1 MFSVGEATRLAL
13 TGLHARSGAR
23 SGDGRRLGNRT
34 LQGSIEAG
42 TFEETF
48 FAIPA
53 KGETDHLLRVAR
65 RTLDAGR
72 RLRRDARSGHRIL
85 TAAERT
91 IAALT
96 SAAVRIYEEIL
107 TLARLNRGRV
117 FPSYDHLA
125 NATGLGRATVARA
138 LPILEAIG
146 FLTKQRRFRRV
157 ATENGR
163 SRYAQ
168 TSNVYRVL
176 LPTRVLPYLPRWLRP
191 APLPCDEAQHSTET
205 ITAHRTMLATLSCR
219 ELAEATIEGPLGKA
233 LAMLGAGVDR
243 HRHESQNGPG
253 SLTNFI

>member
-13 TGLHARSGAR
+13 TGLHDRSQAR
-23 SGDGRRLGNRT
+23 SGDTQRLGSRA

-42 TFEETF
+42 TFEDAF
-48 FAIPA
+48 FAVPV

-72 RLRRDARSGHRIL
+72 RLRRDARGGHRIL
-85 TAAERT
+85 TATERT

-117 FPSYDHLA
+117 FPSYEHLA

-163 SRYAQ
+163 PRYAQ
-168 TSNVYRVL
+168 TSNVYRAL

-191 APLPCDEAQHSTET
+191 APIPCNEAQRCAEDA
-205 ITAHRTMLATLSCR
+205 IAYRTLLATLSCR
-219 ELAEATIEGPLGKA
+219 ELAETTIEGPIGKA
-233 LAMLGAGVDR
+233 LAMLGAGIDR
-243 HRHESQNGPG
+243 HRCESQNGPEP
-253 SLTNFI
+253 LTNFI